1 MTNSYYTQQAQNI
14 FPIFGVSS
22 LEEAKEFVPTE
33 KHSTIIETSENV
45 FMNISTGSVGFESDW
60 DDLSEVVKVKFDADE
75 ECWVEA

>member
-33 KHSTIIETSENV
+33 KHSTIVETAEDV
-45 FMNISTGSVGFESDW
+45 YMNTHTGSVGFESDW
-60 DDLSEVVKVKFDADE
+60 ENLDEVVKVYF
-75 ECWVEA
+75 CVESESWAEA